1 MVLTVEYPIRN
12 KEITI
17 WALAQQNP
25 EFAAFCAKYQKEITL
40 TTPLPTDFVDD
51 VIEVVEQDP
60 PLAPM
65 AKRYLNNAQAAMTF
79 AVPGLPEAS
88 ILIAALFL
96 LSTHIRFHRT
106 EEGKWE
112 FLVEHQAADHSALE
126 KIVQALSDIFKK

>member
-1 MVLTVEYPIRN
+1 MVPTAKYPIRS

-17 WALAQQNP
+17 WALAQQDP
-25 EFAAFCAKYQKEITL
+25 EFAMFCTKYQKEITI
-40 TTPLPTDFVDD
+40 TTPLPADFADD

-60 PLAPM
+60 SLAPM
-65 AKRYLNNAQAAMTF
+65 AKRYLENTQAPMTF
-79 AVPGLPEAS
+79 GVPGLPEVS
-88 ILIAALFL
+88 VLIAALFL

-112 FLVEHQAADHSALE
+112 FLVEHQAADHSTLE

>member
-1 MVLTVEYPIRN
+1 MVPIAEYPIRS
-12 KEITI
+12 KEIAI

-40 TTPLPTDFVDD
+40 TTPLPADFVND
-51 VIEVVEQDP
+51 VIEAVEQDSS
-60 PLAPM
+60 LAPM
-65 AKRYLNNAQAAMTF
+65 AKRYLEKTQTAITF

-88 ILIAALFL
+88 VLIAALFL

-112 FLVEHQAADHSALE
+112 FLVEHQAADHSTLE